1 MKPFMHISFWRAF
14 LKRTAFAEMAD
25 GSVLHAEARILNNQ
39 PDNNSIQ
46 IGSRSHVRGELFTF
60 GHGGKI
66 TIGQNCYI
74 GSGTRI
80 WSGCH
85 VKIED
90 HVLIAHG
97 VSIMDNLT
105 HPLDYKARR
114 AHFSE
119 ITTHR
124 HSEKIDLGDMPVTI
138 RQDAWIG
145 AHSLVLRG
153 VTIGEGAIVAAGS
166 VVTKDVPPFTIV
178 AGNPAKIVRELEQ

>member
-1 MKPFMHISFWRAF
+1 
-14 LKRTAFAEMAD
+14 
-25 GSVLHAEARILNNQ
+25 
-39 PDNNSIQ
+39 
-46 IGSRSHVRGELFTF
+46 
-60 GHGGKI
+60 
-66 TIGQNCYI
+66 
-74 GSGTRI
+74 
-80 WSGCH
+80 
-85 VKIED
+85 
-90 HVLIAHG
+90 
-97 VSIMDNLT
+97 MDNLT